1 MSATALDSKLWN
13 LSSWYPS
20 LISAAAAK
28 DSRHKHD
35 DNDSDDDGD
44 SESTRLLHDA
54 RRGWDGRAAAGD
66 GDDEEALLHRKPPEN
81 SRWRRG
87 KPAAAELGALPA
99 QAPAA
104 RRAAAAARAPGG
116 ARAAAAFFVGRW
128 GSALER

>member
-28 DSRHKHD
+28 DSRHKQDD

-44 SESTRLLHDA
+44 TESTRLLHDA

-66 GDDEEALLHRKPPEN
+66 GDDEEALLHRKPSEK
-81 SRWRRG
+81 SRGRRS
-87 KPAAAELGALPA
+87 KEPAELGALPA
-99 QAPAA
+99 QP
-104 RRAAAAARAPGG
+104 
-116 ARAAAAFFVGRW
+116 
-128 GSALER
+128 S